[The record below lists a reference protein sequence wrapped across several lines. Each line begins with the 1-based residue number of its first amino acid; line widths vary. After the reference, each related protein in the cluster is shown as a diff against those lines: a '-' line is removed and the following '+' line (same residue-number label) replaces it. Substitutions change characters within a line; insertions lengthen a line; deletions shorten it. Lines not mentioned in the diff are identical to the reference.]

1 MRGKNGR
8 AGRSPELPTV
18 KPALMSSHTHRRDHT
33 STDELICVRPHPR
46 PAMVDPPPLPA
57 SAGGTRA
64 VTTSDDASSA
74 GATHKHSSRK
84 TATSADS
91 TDREIASAA
100 TTNQTSTDPTST
112 NPAAAGP
119 PADLAR
125 LLIRDPG
132 HTVLLRVAGASMQG
146 AGIQHGDLLVVD
158 CRRRARAGQVV
169 VALLEGGFTLKRLAW
184 RDGRW
189 WLDAAHPAYPA
200 LVLGEGRIW
209 GVALHAIRALHG
221 IGARRR

>member
-1 MRGKNGR
+1 
-8 AGRSPELPTV
+8 
-18 KPALMSSHTHRRDHT
+18 
-33 STDELICVRPHPR
+33 
-46 PAMVDPPPLPA
+46 MVDPPPLPA
-57 SAGGTRA
+57 SAGATRA

-84 TATSADS
+84 TAT
-91 TDREIASAA
+91 SAA

-221 IGARRR
+221 IAARRR